1 MDTATYES
9 GVARQI
15 LRRKWAQLLT
25 ADIAVSDVQVAREI
39 RRQDETAD
47 VVYAQFQPGAFAED
61 IEISAA
67 DLATYYGE
75 QEERYSRGEGRA
87 FDLVVFDRLRTQSR
101 TEVSEEEAR
110 AQYDASLASR
120 FTLPEQRRASHIL
133 IKTLSGGQD
142 SDYQDAR
149 QRAAAALARVRNGED
164 FAAVASELSE
174 DATAAN
180 GGDLGFFPRGVMT
193 IPFEKAVWEMGKA
206 GDLSDVVQTQFGYHV
221 IQLTGIQEAY
231 LKSFE
236 EVRDELEQ
244 EITFTKAG
252 DQVRLDAEE
261 FAGAVRTNPAGF
273 LDETARRAIV
283 SSNSGVVHQ
292 GEAIMGI
299 GANPEVDRA
308 LFTLPLGEV
317 SGPLPIARGYL
328 VARFRESSPGG
339 APPLDEIRGTVESD
353 LRREK
358 GEARARARAQ
368 EVAAAAGDKGLAAL
382 GEQMGFTTESAPAL
396 RHGSPVGTLSMDPAL
411 EAAIFSAEVNRV
423 QGPLDLPDGPVVFTV
438 TSRVEIGEEEIQARA
453 PEVRQTLLAGR
464 RQQLL
469 SAITRELSRQADVAY
484 NTALIQQ
491 MDDPTAAASD
501 S

>member
-1 MDTATYES
+1 
-9 GVARQI
+9 
-15 LRRKWAQLLT
+15 
-25 ADIAVSDVQVAREI
+25 
-39 RRQDETAD
+39 
-47 VVYAQFQPGAFAED
+47 
-61 IEISAA
+61 
-67 DLATYYGE
+67 
-75 QEERYSRGEGRA
+75 
-87 FDLVVFDRLRTQSR
+87 
-101 TEVSEEEAR
+101 
-110 AQYDASLASR
+110 
-120 FTLPEQRRASHIL
+120 
-133 IKTLSGGQD
+133 
-142 SDYQDAR
+142 
-149 QRAAAALARVRNGED
+149 
-164 FAAVASELSE
+164 
-174 DATAAN
+174 
-180 GGDLGFFPRGVMT
+180 
-193 IPFEKAVWEMGKA
+193 
-206 GDLSDVVQTQFGYHV
+206 VQTQFGYHV

-283 SSNSGVVHQ
+283 NSNSGVVHQ